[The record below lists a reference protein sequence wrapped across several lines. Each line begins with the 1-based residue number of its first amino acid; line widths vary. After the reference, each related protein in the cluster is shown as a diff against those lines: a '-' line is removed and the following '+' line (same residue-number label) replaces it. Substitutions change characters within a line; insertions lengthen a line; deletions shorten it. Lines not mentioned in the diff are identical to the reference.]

1 MVTWLTRS
9 LIFIVGGAVLAFA
22 VTTSTIT
29 YHNPKHGATLDVHT
43 VGAILLLVG
52 IFDLILNFC
61 VSLYLRDTGHPL
73 DPYVANPAGAVLGTP
88 MPLAG
93 QTVTRQVYATTPNV
107 AVPPA
112 APVYAEPLQTAYVQ
126 PVQPAYVQPA
136 QPVYAEPA
144 QPVYAEPAQPVYA
157 EPTHAPSHARPIHET
172 QPIPIDPQL

>member
-52 IFDLILNFC
+52 VFDLILNFC
-61 VSLYLRDTGHPL
+61 VSLYLRDTGQPL
-73 DPYVANPAGAVLGTP
+73 DPYVANPAAAALGTP
-88 MPLAG
+88 T
-93 QTVTRQVYATTPNV
+93 TVTRQVYATTPTV
-107 AVPPA
+107 AA
-112 APVYAEPLQTAYVQ
+112 APVAA
-126 PVQPAYVQPA
+126 PVA

-144 QPVYAEPAQPVYA
+144 QPVYAQPAPPAYVQPAQPAYVQPA
-157 EPTHAPSHARPIHET
+157 HAPSHARPIHET

>member
-22 VTTSTIT
+22 VTTSTVT

-52 IFDLILNFC
+52 VFDLLLNFG
-61 VSLYLRDTGHPL
+61 VSMYLRDTGQPL
-73 DPYVANPAGAVLGTP
+73 DPYVANPAASALGTP
-88 MPLAG
+88 VPLAG

-112 APVYAEPLQTAYVQ
+112 APVAAPVAQPVYTEPVQ
-126 PVQPAYVQPA
+126 PVYVQPA
-136 QPVYAEPA
+136 QPVYVEPA
-144 QPVYAEPAQPVYA
+144 
-157 EPTHAPSHARPIHET
+157 HAPSHARPIHET
-172 QPIPIDPQL
+172 QPIPIDPAFPVD

>member
-29 YHNPKHGATLDVHT
+29 YHSPKHGATLDVHT

-61 VSLYLRDTGHPL
+61 VSLYLRDTGQPL
-73 DPYVANPAGAVLGTP
+73 DPYVANPAGAALGTP
-88 MPLAG
+88 LPG

-107 AVPPA
+107 AVPPVAAPVA
-112 APVYAEPLQTAYVQ
+112 APVYAEPVQPVYAQ
-126 PVQPAYVQPA
+126 PVQPVYV
-136 QPVYAEPA
+136 
-144 QPVYAEPAQPVYA
+144 EPAQPVYA
-157 EPTHAPSHARPIHET
+157 EPTHAPTHARPIHET

>member
-61 VSLYLRDTGHPL
+61 VSLYLRDTGQPL
-73 DPYVANPAGAVLGTP
+73 DPYVANPAGAALGTALP
-88 MPLAG
+88 G

-112 APVYAEPLQTAYVQ
+112 APIAAPL
-126 PVQPAYVQPA
+126 A

-144 QPVYAEPAQPVYA
+144 H
-157 EPTHAPSHARPIHET
+157 TPSHARPVHET
-172 QPIPIDPQL
+172 QPIPVDPQL

>member
-29 YHNPKHGATLDVHT
+29 YHSPKHGATLDVHT

-52 IFDLILNFC
+52 VFDLILNFC
-61 VSLYLRDTGHPL
+61 VSLYLRDTGQPL
-73 DPYVANPAGAVLGTP
+73 DPYVTNPAAAALGT
-88 MPLAG
+88 PLAG

-107 AVPPA
+107 MAPPA
-112 APVYAEPLQTAYVQ
+112 APVAA
-126 PVQPAYVQPA
+126 PVA

-144 QPVYAEPAQPVYA
+144 QPVYVQPAQPVYV
-157 EPTHAPSHARPIHET
+157 EPAHAPGHARPIHET

>member
-61 VSLYLRDTGHPL
+61 VSLYLRDTGQPL
-73 DPYVANPAGAVLGTP
+73 DPYVANPAAAALGTALP
-88 MPLAG
+88 G
-93 QTVTRQVYATTPNV
+93 QTVTRQVYAPTPNV

-112 APVYAEPLQTAYVQ
+112 APIAPPVYAEPAQRAYVE
-126 PVQPAYVQPA
+126 PAQPAYVQPA

-144 QPVYAEPAQPVYA
+144 H
-157 EPTHAPSHARPIHET
+157 TPSHARPIHET